1 MGAGIYCQ
9 RCGGIT
15 EPRIVEDR
23 ERPVCT
29 VCGAVTYFDPKL
41 AVAVVLE
48 RDGAILLG
56 QRGENTRA
64 PGRWSFPA
72 GFVERG
78 EVVEAAAIREVRE
91 ETGVTVELGPLIG
104 LYSHEGEAV
113 VLAVY
118 AATAFAG
125 EPAASDDL
133 AAVGW
138 FTLDALPELAFD
150 HDPGIVRAW
159 KSWFDRAVTAA
170 RQSGIS

>member
-1 MGAGIYCQ
+1 MGASIYCQ
-9 RCGGIT
+9 RCGGRT
-15 EPRIVEDR
+15 EPRLVEDR

-56 QRGENTRA
+56 QRGANTRA
-64 PGRWSFPA
+64 PGKWSFPA

-78 EVVEAAAIREVRE
+78 EAVESAAIREVRE
-91 ETGVTVELGPLIG
+91 ETGVSIELGPLIG

-118 AATAFAG
+118 AASRFTG
-125 EPAASDDL
+125 EPVASDDL
-133 AAVGW
+133 DAVGW
-138 FTLDALPELAFD
+138 FQLDVLPELAFD
-150 HDPGIVRAW
+150 HDPAIVRAW
-159 KSWFDRAVTAA
+159 KSWFDAVVTA
-170 RQSGIS
+170 G

>member
-1 MGAGIYCQ
+1 MGASIYCQ

-15 EPRIVEDR
+15 ELRLVEDQQ
-23 ERPVCT
+23 RPVCT
-29 VCGAVTYFDPKL
+29 VCGAITYFDPKL

-56 QRGENTRA
+56 QRGEHTRA
-64 PGRWSFPA
+64 PGKWSFPA

-78 EVVEAAAIREVRE
+78 EAVESAAIREVRE
-91 ETGVTVELGPLIG
+91 ETGVTIELGPLIG

-118 AATAFAG
+118 AVSGFAG
-125 EPAASDDL
+125 EPAANDDL
-133 AAVGW
+133 DAIGW

-150 HDPGIVRAW
+150 HDSIIVRDW
-159 KSWFDRAVTAA
+159 KSWFDSVVTT
-170 RQSGIS
+170 G